1 MKEITLEQPKE
12 VLKINIHDKSFT
24 IPLAGSIPF
33 KDLADIQNAKTKEE
47 RFDMITKF
55 FEKYIPEDIF
65 SELTTSELNQ
75 IMVAWG
81 EVSETDTGITPGE
94 S

>member
-12 VLKINIHDKSFT
+12 VLKVNVHEKTFS

-33 KDLADIQNAKTKEE
+33 AELAPIKSAKTKEE
-47 RFDMITKF
+47 RFDLIVKF
-55 FEKYIPEDIF
+55 FEKHIPEDIYK
-65 SELTTSELNQ
+65 ELTSSELNQ

-81 EVSETDTGITPGE
+81 EVSESDTGVTPGE

>member
-12 VLKINIHDKSFT
+12 VLKVNVGDRDFS

-33 KDLADIQNAKTKEE
+33 SELVKFRAEVKTDKFNAMMNLLKNH
-47 RFDMITKF
+47 
-55 FEKYIPEDIF
+55 IPEEIF
-65 SELTTSELNQ
+65 DTLTTDNLKTIMEAWTEASQ
-75 IMVAWG
+75 I
-81 EVSETDTGITPGE
+81 DTGVTPGE

>member
-12 VLKINIHDKSFT
+12 VLKVNVGDRDFS

-33 KDLADIQNAKTKEE
+33 AELVKFREEVKAD
-47 RFDMITKF
+47 KF
-55 FEKYIPEDIF
+55 TAMMNLLQKQIPDEIF
-65 SELTTSELNQ
+65 NTLTADNLRVIMEAWSEASQ
-75 IMVAWG
+75 I
-81 EVSETDTGITPGE
+81 ETGVTPGE